1 MKAEYL
7 TSGYY
12 TMANGEYVKHHNTI
26 EEAREHIKFQTE
38 EFNSTAKWKIVKVN
52 IKTEIV
58 E

>member
-26 EEAREHIKFQTE
+26 EEAREHIKSQKE
-38 EFNSTAKWKIVKVN
+38 EFNSKAKWNIVKVN
-52 IKTEIV
+52 IKAELV